1 MPITPDAPFP
11 KGTGDIIRSKDWN
24 DLVQEAI
31 RLDNA
36 KVNRAGDTITGT
48 LAINGSAGVG
58 GPSDANARLV
68 ARGGRI
74 GQVETGSLGGAS
86 DQWATLGRT
95 DLGVAPAL
103 ASNYGLK
110 VSWNSD
116 SAVFGLQ
123 DMGADRKDA
132 VIAWGDN
139 ANDDF
144 RFIAPSGGDALKIS
158 GAGRVGIGVTNPGY
172 KVDVG
177 DRIRLRQGPG
187 GTAGLW
193 LFQTAPN
200 ADRAFIGMSN
210 DGAFGFW
217 GNNGGGWG
225 LTMDT
230 ATGNVGMGAGGAP
243 DPNAKLVVRGRFA
256 QLESGTVGG
265 IADKWSTI
273 GGTELGV
280 PPGNS
285 TIYGL
290 KMAWDT
296 DSAVFGLIN
305 RGGNRKDAIITW
317 GDDGNDEFHLIA
329 PGGVDALAI
338 KGGEAYLPSSSL
350 YFTGTGHNHTG
361 IGNTLGYA
369 ALENSA
375 NYNCLMILG
384 RTTNAGNRR
393 DVQLWDYLKV
403 NGLLEVNGNANKT
416 TGVFWGSI
424 SDKRLKKGIE
434 PLEGM
439 LQKLLKLQGVTFE
452 WKDPVATGGIAGKQM
467 GLVAQEVQKV
477 FPEWVGTGGD
487 GNLFV
492 QPVGLE
498 AVMIEAIKELYD
510 MILDLKKQTGAKKPK

>member
-36 KVNRAGDTITGT
+36 KVNRAGDAITGT
-48 LAINGSAGVG
+48 LAISGSAGVG
-58 GPSDANARLV
+58 GAIDGNARLV

-265 IADKWSTI
+265 VSDKWST
-273 GGTELGV
+273 LGV
-280 PPGNS
+280 GNLGIPPAS
-285 TIYGL
+285 TVYYGL
-290 KMAWDT
+290 KVSWDT
-296 DSAVFGLIN
+296 DSVIFGLQD
-305 RGGNRKDAIITW
+305 RGSNRKDAVIAW
-317 GDDGNDEFHLIA
+317 GDDGNDDFRFIA
-329 PGGVDALAI
+329 PTGADALRISGA
-338 KGGEAYLPSSSL
+338 GEPFLPSSSL
-350 YFTGTGHNHTG
+350 YFSGTGHSHTG
-361 IGNTLGYA
+361 NGNNLGYA
-369 ALENSA
+369 AIENA
-375 NYNCLMILG
+375 GAPYNALMLLG
-384 RTTNAGNRR
+384 RTVSTSPLRR
-393 DVQLWDYLKV
+393 VVKCWDYF
-403 NGLLEVNGNANKT
+403 EVQGDAAKT
-416 TGVFWGSI
+416 SGAFWGSV
-424 SDKRLKKGIE
+424 SDKRLKKGIA
-434 PLEGM
+434 PLEGV
-439 LQKLLKLQGVTFE
+439 LEKLLRLQGVAFE
-452 WKDPVATGGIAGKQM
+452 WKDAPAIGGLPGKHM
-467 GLVAQEVQKV
+467 GLIAQEVQKV
-477 FPEWVGTGGD
+477 FPEWVGTNAD
-487 GNLFV
+487 GNLYV
-492 QPVGLE
+492 QPIGLE
-498 AVMIEAIKELYD
+498 AVLIEAIKELYD
-510 MILDLKKQTGAKKPK
+510 MMVDLKKQIGAKKPK